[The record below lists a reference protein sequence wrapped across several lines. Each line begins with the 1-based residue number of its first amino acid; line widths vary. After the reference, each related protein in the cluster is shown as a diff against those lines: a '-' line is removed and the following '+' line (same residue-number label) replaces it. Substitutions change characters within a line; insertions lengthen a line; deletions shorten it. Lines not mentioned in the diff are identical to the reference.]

1 MKFLIVTF
9 LFYCQNNYNILFH
22 KKLNTYLNVKVFSG
36 NDERYSVEKNETE
49 IKMQLHNLQ
58 KIFEKKRLLKIIQD
72 NNVSINTKI
81 ELLKDNSVKASN
93 LKAGGLFNE
102 FDFYFY

>member
-1 MKFLIVTF
+1 MKFLLITF
-9 LFYCQNNYNILFH
+9 LLYCQRNFIILFP
-22 KKLNTYLNVKVFSG
+22 KRLNTYLYANISSG
-36 NDERYSVEKNETE
+36 NDERYETHQ
-49 IKMQLHNLQ
+49 IKETYLNNLRQ
-58 KIFEKKRLLKIIQD
+58 NFEKKRLLEILQD

-102 FDFYFY
+102 FDFNFY